1 MAQRGG
7 ISHIHY
13 RETRGLKVAGGQSVT
28 KSAILTREGN
38 KWKPGKN
45 VGGIGTLYA
54 LCDGEVYF
62 TKKKGSYRTTKVYT
76 VINIKPKVKKKS

>member
-7 ISHIHY
+7 ISHINY
-13 RETRGLKVAGGQSVT
+13 RETKGLKVAAGETVK
-28 KSAILTREGN
+28 KSAVLTREGN

-45 VGGIGTLYA
+45 VGGTGTLYA
-54 LCDGEVYF
+54 LCDGEIYF

-76 VINIKPKVKKKS
+76 FINIQPKAKKKT